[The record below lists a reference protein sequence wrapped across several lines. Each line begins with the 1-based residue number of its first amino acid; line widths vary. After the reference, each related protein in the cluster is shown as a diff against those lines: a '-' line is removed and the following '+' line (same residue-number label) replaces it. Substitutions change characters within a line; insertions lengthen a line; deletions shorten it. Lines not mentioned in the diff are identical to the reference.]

1 MTESTTG
8 TVTLHG
14 EFGKM
19 HQSGERPN
27 NFTIVPLVNK
37 QAISS
42 HLFVLRQCPTRC
54 FPEVEACESV
64 ESSLLKHRLLLILD
78 IFNDSR

>member
-1 MTESTTG
+1 MTESG

-27 NFTIVPLVNK
+27 NFTTVPQVNNK
-37 QAISS
+37 Q
-42 HLFVLRQCPTRC
+42 
-54 FPEVEACESV
+54 SV
-64 ESSLLKHRLLLILD
+64 RTFSCCDNVPPGVSQKWKPVNR
-78 IFNDSR
+78 